1 MSPDWEPLDLIKCDY
16 DDSDDTRGVWCYW
29 AMRGQDSPNV
39 LQAHSALTIRCPLP
53 RMCRGACK
61 PGKNGE
67 TLHEIEIMSEGVQ
80 NCYFIFS
87 IIRHEAVWS
96 LQNVSHLAR
105 TIEVM
110 SSRDIIIFEF
120 QITSQNWSTI
130 CILWRG
136 E

>member
-1 MSPDWEPLDLIKCDY
+1 MSPHWSLLTLDLIKCDF
-16 DDSDDTRGVWCYW
+16 DETRGELCYQ

-39 LQAHSALTIRCPLP
+39 LQAHSALATRCPLP

-61 PGKNGE
+61 PGKNGQ

-96 LQNVSHLAR
+96 LQNVTHLAR